1 LWIKMKDHTLTILNP
16 YKTMIAKV
24 TMIKNKMFLL
34 NIETNVPKY
43 LKTCVKDE
51 TWLWNMRLGHVNFDS
66 LKMMTQKKM
75 LKGLLSIEHPNQLCE
90 WCLVGK

>member
-1 LWIKMKDHTLTILNP
+1 MMKDRSLTILN
-16 YKTMIAKV
+16 THETIIAKV

-51 TWLWNMRLGHVNFDS
+51 T
-66 LKMMTQKKM
+66 
-75 LKGLLSIEHPNQLCE
+75 
-90 WCLVGK
+90 

>member
-1 LWIKMKDHTLTILNP
+1 MKDRTLTILNP

-51 TWLWNMRLGHVNFDS
+51 T
-66 LKMMTQKKM
+66 
-75 LKGLLSIEHPNQLCE
+75 
-90 WCLVGK
+90 